1 MPGKFEW
8 MRHRAVAALGLLLL
22 ADVVG
27 ATAPVH
33 DRAGNRVEA
42 LIEQPDRAPAGS
54 DDGAASPRFCTQD
67 RQWCVRTRR
76 NGDPS
81 AGQLEVEH
89 RPAGEPE
96 PRLRFIPMP
105 ALETPASEQPWPF
118 IVRMAPG
125 IGAPQLP
132 SDPQQAALEN
142 VLVGVVSGI
151 STGYS
156 GGGADAGTLR
166 LSRIYHQ
173 QDGIQIDPD
182 VLVVPA
188 DGHAMI
194 RACFGQADEARRAGA
209 CHDEY
214 SFTMTLTLDPAG
226 QGMPVLR
233 YRTTATRFPAG
244 ASRFQDASTKGPL
257 RKRDLRIQTD
267 PACSYQ
273 RTFRFVGGA
282 YVPDAPLPGCEEFT
296 ELQGRARGHGFRQG
310 AYRHAATL

>member
-1 MPGKFEW
+1 MSR
-8 MRHRAVAALGLLLL
+8 MLHTIHCRVAALALL
-22 ADVVG
+22 ALAAADSVA
-27 ATAPVH
+27 ATTDGVA
-33 DRAGNRVEA
+33 DRAGNRLEA
-42 LIEQPDRAPAGS
+42 LIQQPDRAPAGS
-54 DDGAASPRFCTQD
+54 DDGAASPRLCTED

-76 NGDPS
+76 DGEPS
-81 AGQLEVEH
+81 AGRLEVEH
-89 RPAGEPE
+89 RLAGEPE

-125 IGAPQLP
+125 VGAPQVP

-142 VLVGVVSGI
+142 VLVGVVSGT

-214 SFTMTLTLDPAG
+214 SFTMTLALDPAG

-273 RTFRFVGGA
+273 RTFRFVGGV

-296 ELQGRARGHGFRQG
+296 EL
-310 AYRHAATL
+310 